1 MNLSKAMPEGQ
12 EPEPE
17 PLTEPIPEPI
27 PGPLAEPLTERE
39 RVRMRRWRIAK
50 WVKAAKRFGYYALL
64 LAMVSFGVALVTGF
78 EGFWV
83 TLCVASLLVGVIV
96 LPIPIIIW
104 YGIRAAEREDRAEV

>member
-1 MNLSKAMPEGQ
+1 MSMSEATPAGQ
-12 EPEPE
+12 EHNP
-17 PLTEPIPEPI
+17 EPIPEPLPGPI
-27 PGPLAEPLTERE
+27 PEPLAEPLTERE
-39 RVRMRRWRIAK
+39 QVRIRRWRIAK

-83 TLCVASLLVGVIV
+83 TLCVASLLVAVVV